1 MHKLDLNESVS
12 TVSENVCAVLA
23 LPRPPEELSA
33 IDWYWEK
40 ICGVPLLVRNIISLQ
55 RAGLNSLLIY
65 HNGEGAE
72 LYKRLG
78 EEKKIS
84 IKLNWITDASEVI
97 KSIENYPA
105 LIFNGA
111 ALHSKQE
118 IQSAMD
124 SMTNNIETSLRYIER
139 DAMTESL
146 NQIILGN
153 ELSLTQSVGDQEL
166 SVAFLPGKEDRRMS
180 KPQDFLTQH
189 ERLLKGSGLSND
201 TFMDRTVT
209 RFFSRQFTRLFL
221 QTPLSP
227 NMITLLSLVIGLI
240 SALYFFQG
248 TYENSTIGSGLLLL
262 SAWIDCTDGEIAR
275 LKFMESKIGGK
286 LDILCDNLVHFA
298 VFFAIGMGL
307 YQSTGQSIYKL
318 AGAFAVLG
326 SLISFLLL
334 SSSIIDGKEKASGS
348 ASGAK
353 AKNNLNDKLA
363 NRDFIYFLF
372 FMAMVG
378 RMDVFICITAVGS
391 NIFAGYLIYSRFKN
405 TSADRLK
412 V

>member
-221 QTPLSP
+221 QTPISP

-248 TYENSTIGSGLLLL
+248 TYENSIIGSGLLLL

>member
-1 MHKLDLNESVS
+1 MN
-12 TVSENVCAVLA
+12 SENVCAVLA

-40 ICGVPLLVRNIISLQ
+40 ICGIPLLVRNIISLQ
-55 RAGLNSLLIY
+55 RAGLKSLLIY

-248 TYENSTIGSGLLLL
+248 TYENSIIGSGLLLL

>member
-1 MHKLDLNESVS
+1 MN
-12 TVSENVCAVLA
+12 SENVCAVLA

-97 KSIENYPA
+97 KSIENYPV

-124 SMTNNIETSLRYIER
+124 SMTNNIETPLRYIER

-209 RFFSRQFTRLFL
+209 RFFSSQFTRLFL

-248 TYENSTIGSGLLLL
+248 TYENSIIGSGLLLL

>member
-248 TYENSTIGSGLLLL
+248 TYENSIIGSGLLLL

-286 LDILCDNLVHFA
+286 LDILCDNLVHFS

>member
-166 SVAFLPGKEDRRMS
+166 SAAFLPGKEDRRMS

-248 TYENSTIGSGLLLL
+248 TYENSIIGSGLLLL

>member
-1 MHKLDLNESVS
+1 
-12 TVSENVCAVLA
+12 
-23 LPRPPEELSA
+23 
-33 IDWYWEK
+33 
-40 ICGVPLLVRNIISLQ
+40 
-55 RAGLNSLLIY
+55 GLKSLLIY

-97 KSIENYPA
+97 KSIENYPV

-248 TYENSTIGSGLLLL
+248 TYENSIIGSGLLLL

-334 SSSIIDGKEKASGS
+334 SASIIDGKEKASGS
-348 ASGAK
+348 ASGVK